1 MEQSDKQTQQ
11 PDQELVEAVLP
22 AAEPQQE
29 PSTAAS
35 EPPQPPESDGT
46 LAPERRGGLL
56 WLLLLL
62 VLASLGLHAWQ
73 WYQQQ
78 KPDLRTERIQ
88 TELQALDDG
97 LSTRLD
103 ALQQQVRALP
113 DSQVLERAQS
123 LVADLQ
129 RSQQALAQR
138 FDSLQGEGQRE
149 WKLDEATY
157 LLRLA
162 SLRLLAGEDVTAATG
177 LLEAAD
183 RILREQPD
191 SGIFAVREEL
201 ARQLAELRTLP
212 DVDRP
217 GLYLQ
222 LSALREQAGRLQ
234 APAPVYQVE
243 QSDVPPVAAESRWQR
258 VLQRLDGYVRVD
270 FKRGRDIR
278 PQMDRSELQRVR
290 HSLQLQLEQAQWA
303 VLRSEQAVWEQS
315 FEQAEGVLAQ
325 FFEEDDR
332 QVSVLRARFAE
343 LRGVNLQRQLPDL
356 SVLQQSLDA
365 YVQSRRSAPVQ
376 RED

>member
-113 DSQVLERAQS
+113 DSQVLERSQS

-201 ARQLAELRTLP
+201 ARQLTELRTLP

-270 FKRGRDIR
+270 FQRGRDIR

>member
-270 FKRGRDIR
+270 FQRGRDIR

>member
-35 EPPQPPESDGT
+35 EPSQPPESDGT

-201 ARQLAELRTLP
+201 ARQLTELRTLP

-234 APAPVYQVE
+234 ASTPVYQVE

>member
-113 DSQVLERAQS
+113 DSQVLERSQS

-270 FKRGRDIR
+270 FQRGRDIR

>member
-201 ARQLAELRTLP
+201 ARQLTELRTLP

-270 FKRGRDIR
+270 FQRGRDIR

>member
-35 EPPQPPESDGT
+35 EPSQPPESDGT

-201 ARQLAELRTLP
+201 ARQLTELRTLP

-270 FKRGRDIR
+270 FQRGRDIR

>member
-113 DSQVLERAQS
+113 DSQVLERSQS

-201 ARQLAELRTLP
+201 ARQLTELRTLP

>member
-35 EPPQPPESDGT
+35 EQPQPPEPDGA
-46 LAPERRGGLL
+46 LASERRGGLQ

-113 DSQVLERAQS
+113 DSQVLERSQS

-234 APAPVYQVE
+234 ASTPVYQVE

-270 FKRGRDIR
+270 FQRGRDIR

>member
-113 DSQVLERAQS
+113 DSQVLERSQS

>member
-201 ARQLAELRTLP
+201 ARQLTELRTLP

>member
-1 MEQSDKQTQQ
+1 VEQSDKQTQQ

-201 ARQLAELRTLP
+201 ARQLTELRTLP